1 MLGFNRKKG
10 FLLFIRIERFLLL
23 VSIYLVN
30 GRIVVLWKLVD

>member
-1 MLGFNRKKG
+1 MLVFNRKKG

-30 GRIVVLWKLVD
+30 GRIVVLWKLID